1 MSRDAP
7 IKAEKD
13 FTETLDEQ
21 FPQIDLLAKVCFDSS
36 GYVTCVRVATRR
48 RSTY

>member
-13 FTETLDEQ
+13 YTELLDEQ
-21 FPQIDLLAKVCFDSS
+21 FPQIELLGAVSCGGPQCSPSMVANLNTDLV
-36 GYVTCVRVATRR
+36 Y
-48 RSTY
+48 